1 MSNVTQEEVIV
12 NEVIHPQ
19 VQKID
24 LDKYNY
30 LGMKSVPCSCCPKT
44 RIFVSHDS
52 CSACFYSV
60 IFCLFVPITSFNIIA
75 FPKINGLKW
84 KLISFLIGDFILVIT
99 LLSYF
104 DILTKNPGYEDPNT
118 NNLSKSEFV
127 KKNPEVIIKG
137 KVFKLKYCDTCHIV
151 RQLRTSHCK
160 YCRKCVLVHDHHCT
174 YVNNCIGKKNRI
186 NFLIFLICVDF
197 YCLFC
202 CVFSIIFAVK
212 KKKIHIIILIYI
224 IIIGLIGGG
233 LLFSMV
239 PFTVQHLIY
248 ISKNKTTR
256 EDLKNYHYNNVLNNG
271 CCKNWKE
278 ACCNEK

>member
-30 LGMKSVPCSCCPKT
+30 LGMKSVPCSCYPKT

-271 CCKNWKE
+271 CGNNWKE